1 MLKRLQQELLKRRVQ
16 PGDRVG
22 VAVSGGADSVAL
34 LRALDELRRE
44 LALVLTV
51 LHFHHGIRG
60 AEADRDEAFVAELAE
75 QLGAECVIGR
85 GDVPWHAKRS
95 RQSLET
101 AARELRYQFFGSV
114 LGSGAVNTIA
124 TAHTMDDQAETV
136 LMRTLRGAGTRGLS
150 GIYPEKNEGRFLR
163 PLLSFRRREL
173 EEYLRALGQ
182 VWREDESNL
191 ERKHLRNQ
199 VRHDLLPMLVKD
211 FNPNI
216 VEVLARSAEVA
227 QAEEAYWT
235 HEMAKLLPLV
245 LLPGKPTRGGGRRT
259 TPDTQASAFSLE
271 TFQQHPVAVQRRLLV
286 AALRAQCIE
295 ADSEHIERLMALA
308 RGEAKALEL
317 PGGWKASRSFRE
329 LRIEKAAGSKAG
341 SGYLHPLSVPGEASL
356 EEIKLWV
363 QARLEPIASGGERY
377 NSGQGSGELLL
388 ATGENT
394 LAVRNWQAGDRF
406 WPEHGKS
413 EKKVKDILQQLKV
426 PAQERSLWPVIAA
439 GDDLIW
445 VRGARQRPV
454 RIQMQKQFFRL
465 VIEAKELGAKDLV
478 PGDPA

>member
-34 LRALDELRRE
+34 LRALDEARRE

-75 QLGAECVIGR
+75 RLGLKCVIGR
-85 GDVPWHAKRS
+85 GDVPAHAKRS

-114 LGSGAVNTIA
+114 LGSGAVNTIV

-150 GIYPEKNEGRFLR
+150 GIHPERDGGRFLR

-182 VWREDESNL
+182 AWREDESNL

-199 VRHDLLPMLVKD
+199 VRHDLLPLLVKD

-245 LLPGKPTRGGGRRT
+245 LLPGQPTRGGGRRT
-259 TPDTQASAFSLE
+259 TPDTHGLALNLE
-271 TFQQHPVAVQRRLLV
+271 TFKHHPLAVQRWLLV

-295 ADSEHIERLMALA
+295 ADAEHIERLLALA
-308 RGEAKALEL
+308 RGEAKAVEL

-329 LRIEKAAGSKAG
+329 LRIEQAAVSNAE
-341 SGYLHPLSVPGEASL
+341 SGYLHPLSVPGEATV

-363 QARLEPIASGGERY
+363 QARLEPIASGDEY
-377 NSGQGSGELLL
+377 NSAQVSGELLL

-406 WPEHGKS
+406 WPQHSKS

-426 PAQERSLWPVIAA
+426 PARERALWPVIAA
-439 GDDLIW
+439 GNDLIW

-465 VIEAKELGAKDLV
+465 VIEAKELGAKDLAA
-478 PGDPA
+478 G